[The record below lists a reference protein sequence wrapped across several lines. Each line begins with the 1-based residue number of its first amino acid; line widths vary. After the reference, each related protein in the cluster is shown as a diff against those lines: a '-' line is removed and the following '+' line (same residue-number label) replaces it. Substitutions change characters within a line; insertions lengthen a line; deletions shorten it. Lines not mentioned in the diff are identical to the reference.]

1 MKKIEFDYFDWEEFV
16 SYLDSLPDKDAAKLL
31 AVIHNIEEY
40 GLTIA
45 ERQKWTKKLTTNL
58 YEYVQNM
65 LQTFNVQSIFIG
77 MEIDT

>member
-45 ERQKWTKKLTTNL
+45 ERQKWTKK
-58 YEYVQNM
+58 
-65 LQTFNVQSIFIG
+65 
-77 MEIDT
+77 